1 MSAVSTSRPPD
12 LAPPLAAPLMTAEEF
27 FARHESDRVELVR
40 GIVKESP
47 MPDYEHG
54 YICNQIGRYLGNF
67 VEDHDFGR
75 VMSNDSFV
83 KVRRGPDS
91 VRGADVCYISFD
103 RLPKGPI
110 PRGLLDVVPEFI
122 AEVRSP
128 SEAWTEL
135 IAKVLEYLA
144 AGVKAVAVFNPER
157 KAVAVYRTDVDE
169 QHFSGEQELTIPDIL
184 PGFAAPVAKFF
195 P

>member
-1 MSAVSTSRPPD
+1 MSAISTSPTTD
-12 LAPPLAAPLMTAEEF
+12 IAPSPLMTAEEF
-27 FARHESDRVELVR
+27 FAQHESDRVELVR
-40 GIVKESP
+40 GIVKETP

-54 YICNQIGRYLGNF
+54 YICSEISGILREFVKAHDLGRI
-67 VEDHDFGR
+67 
-75 VMSNDSFV
+75 MSNDSFV

-91 VRGADVCYISFD
+91 VRGADVCFISFE

-144 AGVKAVAVFNPER
+144 AGAKAVAVFNPDR
-157 KAVAVYRTDVDE
+157 KAVAVYRADADE